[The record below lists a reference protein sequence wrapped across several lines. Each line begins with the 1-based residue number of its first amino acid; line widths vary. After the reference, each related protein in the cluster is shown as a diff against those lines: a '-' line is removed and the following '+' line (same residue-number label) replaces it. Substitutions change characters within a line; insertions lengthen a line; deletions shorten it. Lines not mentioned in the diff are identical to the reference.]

1 MAEPEPD
8 LLAAA
13 LAAQA
18 TAYAPYSKFPVGAAL
33 RTPSGAVFVGS
44 NVENA
49 AFPQGTCAEAGAI
62 AAMVTGGE
70 QAIAVILTVCDGDA
84 LSTPC
89 GGCRQKIRE
98 FAIPGT
104 VIHVAGPEG
113 VRKTYTMDELLPDSF
128 GPANLAEPL
137 E

>member
-13 LAAQA
+13 LTAQA